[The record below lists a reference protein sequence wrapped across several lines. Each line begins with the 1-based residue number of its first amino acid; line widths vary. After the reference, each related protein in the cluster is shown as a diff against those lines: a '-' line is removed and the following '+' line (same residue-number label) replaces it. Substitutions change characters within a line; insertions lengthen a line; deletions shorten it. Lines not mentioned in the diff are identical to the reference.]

1 MNKRILITGG
11 TGLVGKALTK
21 ALLSKGYAVT
31 ILTREKKVFDPN
43 QNPAFAHWDL
53 KQKYIDP
60 QAIQSADH
68 IIHLAGAGVAD
79 KRWTKERK
87 QEIRDSRVQ
96 SGELL
101 VRSLQTIPNKV
112 QSVVSASAI
121 GWYGP
126 DPRIGFSGF
135 IESDPPDNSF
145 LGKTCKEWE
154 AAIEPVSE
162 SGKRLVKIRIGIVLA
177 KEGGAYPEFARS
189 FRFGVKAILG
199 SGKQI
204 ISWIHINDLVNIF
217 IRAIETDSMTG
228 VYNGVAPNPVSNMQM
243 MKAIGK
249 AKGKFFLPMI
259 VPAFALK
266 ILLGEMSVEVLKS
279 TTVKPKRILDEGYEF
294 QFATIEEAVGALL
307 ALPLRREGA
316 KER

>member
-1 MNKRILITGG
+1 M
-11 TGLVGKALTK
+11 VGKALTQ

-31 ILTREKKVFDPN
+31 ILTREKKIFDPS

-53 KQKYIDP
+53 IRNYVDLH
-60 QAIQSADH
+60 AIQSADH

-101 VRSLQTIPNKV
+101 VKSLQTIPNKV
-112 QSVVSASAI
+112 LSVVTASAI

-126 DPRIGFSGF
+126 DPRPGFSGF
-135 IESDPPDNSF
+135 IESDPPDDSF
-145 LGKTCKEWE
+145 LGNTCKEWE
-154 AAIEPVSE
+154 AATEPVSHV
-162 SGKRLVKIRIGIVLA
+162 GKRLVKIRIGIVLA

-199 SGKQI
+199 SGRQT

-217 IRAIETDSMTG
+217 IRAIEDETMSG
-228 VYNGVAPNPVSNMQM
+228 PYNAVAPNPVSNRDMIQSIAH
-243 MKAIGK
+243 K
-249 AKGKFFLPMI
+249 KGGLYIPVRVPSFL
-259 VPAFALK
+259 LK
-266 ILLGEMSVEVLKS
+266 IILGEMSVEVLKS
-279 TTVKPKRILDEGYEF
+279 TTVKPERLEEIGFSFNYSR
-294 QFATIEEAVGALL
+294 IEEAMADLVI
-307 ALPLRREGA
+307 
-316 KER
+316 

>member
-1 MNKRILITGG
+1 MKKTILITGG

-31 ILTREKKVFDPN
+31 ILTREKKVFDAN
-43 QNPAFAHWDL
+43 QNPAYAHWDL

-60 QAIQSADH
+60 IAIQTADH

-87 QEIRDSRVQ
+87 QEIRDSRVH

-101 VRSLQTIPNKV
+101 VKSLQAIPNKV

-126 DPRIGFSGF
+126 DPEPGFSGF
-135 IESDPPDNSF
+135 IESDPHDNSF
-145 LGKTCKEWE
+145 LGITCKEWE
-154 AAIEPVSE
+154 EAIDPVSQI
-162 SGKRLVKIRIGIVLA
+162 GKRLVKIRIGIVLA
-177 KEGGAYPEFARS
+177 KEEGAFPEFARS

-199 SGKQI
+199 SGRQV

-217 IRAIETDSMTG
+217 IRAIETESMTG
-228 VYNGVAPNPVSNMQM
+228 VYNGVAPHPVTHQEM

-249 AKGKFFLPMI
+249 AKRKFFLPLS
-259 VPAFALK
+259 VPAVVLK

-279 TTVKPKRILDEGYEF
+279 TTVRPVRLVEEEFAF
-294 QFATIEEAVGALL
+294 QFSDISGAVGNLT
-307 ALPLRREGA
+307 A
-316 KER
+316 KAR

>member
-1 MNKRILITGG
+1 MKKTILITGG

-43 QNPAFAHWDL
+43 QNPAYAHWDL
-53 KQKYIDP
+53 AQKYIDP
-60 QAIQSADH
+60 IAIQSADH

-79 KRWTKERK
+79 KRWTKKRK
-87 QEIRDSRVQ
+87 QEIRDSRVH

-101 VRSLQTIPNKV
+101 VNSLQTIPNKV

-126 DPRIGFSGF
+126 DPGPGFSGF
-135 IESDPPDNSF
+135 IESDTKPGFSGFVESDPHDKSF
-145 LGKTCKEWE
+145 LGITCKEWE
-154 AAIEPVSE
+154 QAIEPVSQI
-162 SGKRLVKIRIGIVLA
+162 GKRLVKIRIGIVMA
-177 KEGGAYPEFARS
+177 KEGGAFPEFARS
-189 FRFGVKAILG
+189 FRFGVKALLG
-199 SGKQI
+199 SGRQVV
-204 ISWIHINDLVNIF
+204 SWIHINDLVNIF
-217 IRAIETDSMTG
+217 IRAIETESMTG
-228 VYNGVAPNPVSNMQM
+228 IYNAVAPHPVTNKEM

-279 TTVKPKRILDEGYEF
+279 TTVKPKHLVEEGYSF
-294 QFATIEEAVGALL
+294 QFPDIFSAVGDLI
-307 ALPLRREGA
+307 
-316 KER
+316 